1 MKIFVALTL
10 LVIAT
15 VTAKDLRIDSTPGLG
30 FPGSGMAYDC
40 FLGIGWIFILRYSI
54 TQDFQHCSEI
64 FPKSR
69 KIQSVFASFRN
80 SRSNSLI
87 FQYDFE

>member
-40 FLGIGWIFILRYSI
+40 FFGHWLDFHLTLLNNIRFSIL
-54 TQDFQHCSEI
+54 F
-64 FPKSR
+64 
-69 KIQSVFASFRN
+69 
-80 SRSNSLI
+80 
-87 FQYDFE
+87 